1 MKRARP
7 AWPWAIPLQK
17 LQGGSMGAEL
27 RVPQGQGDLIT
38 GSGLFG
44 SRQCEGKGANPPQ
57 ILPLNP

>member
-1 MKRARP
+1 M
-7 AWPWAIPLQK
+7 WPWAIPLQK

-44 SRQCEGKGANPPQ
+44 SRQCEGKRATPLPSSNPPT
-57 ILPLNP
+57 